1 MIEIIVSLILG
12 LLIGSLVVYIV
23 VNRRYNDLRVQAEAT
38 ATLLQHKSTDL
49 SAKTEQVN
57 SMQAENRHLAA
68 TCTALSN
75 EIELLKEQHNTE
87 TEKQHEH
94 HVAEMRMRQEQFQE
108 QLNVVREQFQ
118 NLATHVLAQTS
129 EQLRTRNIEAMEHI
143 TKPIG
148 DSFLELQKAIQASDR
163 EAAKTAASLTE
174 RLRQVGEQAEKM
186 DITAT
191 RLTNALRGDSKQ
203 AGDWGELVLQ
213 ELLDSQGFKR
223 GFDYDIQDTITNQDG
238 IAIRNADTGRSMRPD
253 VVLHYPGQ
261 QDVVID
267 AKVSIKAYYDYV
279 NEPVEAV
286 RQQMLDRH
294 VQSLRSHVR
303 ELTQKDY
310 SRYIQAPRT
319 AIDFV
324 IMYVP
329 NEAAL
334 QVALARDPKLWTEAF
349 DKKVFISST
358 QNLFAI
364 LRMIQIA
371 WRQHNQTENQ
381 KKIVGLAEQ
390 LVSRIGLFAERSAK
404 IGRDIEALTTDF
416 ADMQKSVDGTRGILQ
431 KANEMKRLGIK
442 EDVKHPLPK
451 LSDEEYER

>member
-1 MIEIIVSLILG
+1 MGTIILSFVIGAVIGVLVAYLIA
-12 LLIGSLVVYIV
+12 
-23 VNRRYNDLRVQAEAT
+23 NRRYTALHVQAEVT
-38 ATLLQHKSTDL
+38 ANALKMQK
-49 SAKTEQVN
+49 EQN
-57 SMQAENRHLAA
+57 ESENRL
-68 TCTALSN
+68 
-75 EIELLKEQHNTE
+75 
-87 TEKQHEH
+87 
-94 HVAEMRMRQEQFQE
+94 RQEQFQE

-118 NLATHVLAQTS
+118 NLAVRVLDKTS
-129 EQLRTRNIEAMEHI
+129 DQLKTQNREAMEHI

-148 DSFLELQKAIQASDR
+148 DSFAELQKAIAESDR
-163 EAAKTAASLTE
+163 EAAKTTASLAE
-174 RLRQVGEQAEKM
+174 RLRQVGEQAERM
-186 DITAT
+186 ARTAT

-213 ELLDSQGFKR
+213 ELLDSQGFQR
-223 GFDYDIQDTITNQDG
+223 GLDYDIQDTLTDG
-238 IAIRNADTGRSMRPD
+238 DGLLVRNEDTGRAMRPD

-279 NEPVEAV
+279 NETAEAV
-286 RQQMLDRH
+286 RLQMLDRH
-294 VQSLRSHVR
+294 VQSLRSHVK
-303 ELTQKDY
+303 ELAQKDY
-310 SRYIQAPRT
+310 SRYIQAPRK

-390 LVSRIGLFAERSAK
+390 LVSRVGLFAERAAK
-404 IGRDIEALTTDF
+404 MGRDIEQLSTDF
-416 ADMQKSVDGTRGILQ
+416 SDMQKSVDGTRGILQ
-431 KANEMKRLGIK
+431 KANEMKKLGIK
-442 EDVKHPLPK
+442 EDVKHPLPPDAA
-451 LSDEEYER
+451 LMD

>member
-1 MIEIIVSLILG
+1 MAG
-12 LLIGSLVVYIV
+12 LVVGV
-23 VNRRYNDLRVQAEAT
+23 VAAYLVANRRYTALRIQAEST
-38 ATLLQHKSTDL
+38 ATTLRHKSIDL
-49 SAKTEQVN
+49 EARNEQIAGL
-57 SMQAENRHLAA
+57 QAENRHLSAA
-68 TCTALSN
+68 CASQAS
-75 EIELLKEQHNTE
+75 EIEMLRQ
-87 TEKQHEH
+87 QSA
-94 HVAEMRMRQEQFQE
+94 AEAQLRQEQFQE
-108 QLNVVREQFQ
+108 QLKVVREQFQ
-118 NLATHVLAQTS
+118 NLATTVLAKTS
-129 EQLRTRNIEAMEHI
+129 DQLRTQNREAMELV

-148 DSFLELQKAIQASDR
+148 DSFAELQKAIIESDR
-163 EAAKTAASLTE
+163 ETAKTAASLTE
-174 RLRQVGEQAEKM
+174 RLRQVGEQAERM
-186 DITAT
+186 DRTAT

-223 GFDYDIQDTITNQDG
+223 GFDYDVQDTITDTDG
-238 IAIRNADTGRSMRPD
+238 YVVRNEDTGRTMRPD
-253 VVLHYPGQ
+253 VVLHYPGN

-279 NEPVEAV
+279 NETVEAV

-294 VQSLRSHVR
+294 VQSLRQHVK
-303 ELTQKDY
+303 ELSVKDY
-310 SRYIQAPRT
+310 SRYVKQPRV

-324 IMYVP
+324 IMFVP

-334 QVALARDPKLWTEAF
+334 QVALSRDPKLWTEAF
-349 DKKVFISST
+349 EKKVFISST

-371 WRQHNQTENQ
+371 WRQHSQTENQ
-381 KKIVGLAEQ
+381 KKIVNLAEQ
-390 LVSRIGLFAERSAK
+390 LVSRIGLFAERAAK
-404 IGRDIEALTTDF
+404 MGRDIDTLATDY

-451 LSDEEYER
+451 LNDDEEE

>member
-1 MIEIIVSLILG
+1 MFEILLSLIVG
-12 LLIGSLVVYIV
+12 MVIGAVAAYLYF
-23 VNRRYNDLRVQAEAT
+23 NRRYTALHVQAEVMANS
-38 ATLLQHKSTDL
+38 LRMQK
-49 SAKTEQVN
+49 EQNV
-57 SMQAENRHLAA
+57 AENRLR
-68 TCTALSN
+68 S
-75 EIELLKEQHNTE
+75 
-87 TEKQHEH
+87 
-94 HVAEMRMRQEQFQE
+94 EQFQE
-108 QLNVVREQFQ
+108 QLKVVREQFQ
-118 NLATHVLAQTS
+118 NLATRILSQTS
-129 EQLRTRNIEAMEHI
+129 SQLKNENREAMEHI
-143 TKPIG
+143 TKPIN
-148 DSFLELQKAIQASDR
+148 DNFAELQKAIQESDR
-163 EAAKTAASLTE
+163 EAARTAASLTE
-174 RLRQVGEQAEKM
+174 RLRQVGEQAERM
-186 DITAT
+186 DRTAT
-191 RLTNALRGDSKQ
+191 RLTNALRNDSKQ

-223 GFDYDIQDTITNQDG
+223 GLDYDIQDTITTQDG
-238 IAIRNADTGRSMRPD
+238 LPIRNEDTGRVMRPD

-279 NEPVEAV
+279 NETIEPL
-286 RQQMLDRH
+286 RQQQLERH

-303 ELTQKDY
+303 ELAAKDY

-349 DKKVFISST
+349 EKKVFISST

-381 KKIVGLAEQ
+381 KKIVTLAEQ
-390 LVSRIGLFAERSAK
+390 LVSRIGLFAERAQK
-404 IGRDIEALTTDF
+404 MGHDIEALSSDF
-416 ADMQKSVDGTRGILQ
+416 ADLQKSVDGTRGILQ

-442 EDVKHPLPK
+442 EDIKHPIPPTESL
-451 LSDEEYER
+451 EET

>member
-1 MIEIIVSLILG
+1 MFEIIISLI
-12 LLIGSLVVYIV
+12 IGIAIGVVAAYLVA
-23 VNRRYNDLRVQAEAT
+23 NRRYTALQVQAEVT
-38 ATLLQHKSTDL
+38 ANALKLQ
-49 SAKTEQVN
+49 
-57 SMQAENRHLAA
+57 
-68 TCTALSN
+68 
-75 EIELLKEQHNTE
+75 KEQNAAE
-87 TEKQHEH
+87 T
-94 HVAEMRMRQEQFQE
+94 RLRQEQFQE

-118 NLATHVLAQTS
+118 NLAVRVLDKTS
-129 EQLRTRNIEAMEHI
+129 DQLKTENREAMEHI

-148 DSFLELQKAIQASDR
+148 DSFAELQKAIQESDR

-186 DITAT
+186 DRTAT

-223 GFDYDIQDTITNQDG
+223 GLDYDVQDTITDQDG
-238 IAIRNADTGRSMRPD
+238 FIVRNEDTGRSMRPD
-253 VVLHYPGQ
+253 VVLHYPGN

-294 VQSLRSHVR
+294 VQSLRSHVK
-303 ELTQKDY
+303 ELAVKDY
-310 SRYIQAPRT
+310 SRYIQQPRT

-329 NEAAL
+329 NESAL

-371 WRQHNQTENQ
+371 WRQHSQTENQ

-390 LVSRIGLFAERSAK
+390 LVSRIGLFAERTQKLS
-404 IGRDIEALTTDF
+404 RDIDMLTTDF
-416 ADMQKSVDGTRGILQ
+416 TDMQKSVDGTRGILQ
-431 KANEMKRLGIK
+431 KANEMKKLGIK
-442 EDVKHPLPK
+442 EDVKHPLP
-451 LSDEEYER
+451 LLEEE

>member
-1 MIEIIVSLILG
+1 MLEIIIAAI
-12 LLIGSLVVYIV
+12 IGIGIGVVAAYLVA
-23 VNRRYNDLRVQAEAT
+23 NRRYTALRIMSEAT
-38 ATLLQHKSTDL
+38 ATSLHHTTVDL
-49 SAKTEQVN
+49 EGKNELVASL
-57 SMQAENRHLAA
+57 QAENRHLN
-68 TCTALSN
+68 ALSISQEN
-75 EIELLKEQHNTE
+75 EISLLKEQNAAE
-87 TEKQHEH
+87 T
-94 HVAEMRMRQEQFQE
+94 RLRQEQFQE
-108 QLNVVREQFQ
+108 QLNVVREQFH
-118 NLATHVLAQTS
+118 NLAANVLSKTS
-129 EQLRTRNIEAMEHI
+129 DRLKDENREAMEHI

-148 DSFLELQKAIQASDR
+148 DSFAELQKAIIESDR

-174 RLRQVGEQAEKM
+174 RLRQVGEQAERM
-186 DITAT
+186 DRTAT

-223 GFDYDIQDTITNQDG
+223 GFDYDVQDTITDRDG
-238 IAIRNADTGRSMRPD
+238 IVVRNEDTGRSMRPD
-253 VVLHYPGQ
+253 VVLHYPGN

-279 NEPVEAV
+279 NEPSENV

-294 VQSLRSHVR
+294 VQSLRSHVK
-303 ELTQKDY
+303 ELAAKDY
-310 SRYIQAPRT
+310 SRYIQPPRT

-334 QVALARDPKLWTEAF
+334 QVALARDPKLWAEAF

-390 LVSRIGLFAERSAK
+390 LVSRIGLFAERTAK
-404 IGRDIEALTTDF
+404 IGRDIDTLTTDF

-431 KANEMKRLGIK
+431 KANEMKQLGIK
-442 EDVKHPLPK
+442 EDVKHPLPPME
-451 LSDEEYER
+451 D

>member
-1 MIEIIVSLILG
+1 MLEIIISLI
-12 LLIGSLVVYIV
+12 IGIAIGVVAAYLVA
-23 VNRRYNDLRVQAEAT
+23 NRRYTALQVQAEVT
-38 ATLLQHKSTDL
+38 ANALQL
-49 SAKTEQVN
+49 Q
-57 SMQAENRHLAA
+57 
-68 TCTALSN
+68 
-75 EIELLKEQHNTE
+75 KEQNAAE
-87 TEKQHEH
+87 T
-94 HVAEMRMRQEQFQE
+94 RLRQEQFQE

-118 NLATHVLAQTS
+118 NLAVRVLDKTS
-129 EQLRTRNIEAMEHI
+129 DQLKTENREAMEHI

-148 DSFLELQKAIQASDR
+148 DSFAELQKAIQESDR

-186 DITAT
+186 DRTAT

-223 GFDYDIQDTITNQDG
+223 GFDYDVQDTITDQDG
-238 IAIRNADTGRSMRPD
+238 FIVRNEDTGRSMRPD
-253 VVLHYPGQ
+253 VVLHYPGN

-294 VQSLRSHVR
+294 VQSLRSHVK
-303 ELTQKDY
+303 ELAVKDY
-310 SRYIQAPRT
+310 SRYIQQPRT

-329 NEAAL
+329 NESAL

-371 WRQHNQTENQ
+371 WRQHSQTENQ

-390 LVSRIGLFAERSAK
+390 LVSRIGLFAERTQKLS
-404 IGRDIEALTTDF
+404 RDIDMLTTDF
-416 ADMQKSVDGTRGILQ
+416 TDMQKSVDGTRGILQ
-431 KANEMKRLGIK
+431 KANEMKKLGIK
-442 EDVKHPLPK
+442 EDVKHPLP
-451 LSDEEYER
+451 LLEEE

>member
-1 MIEIIVSLILG
+1 MLEIIIAAI
-12 LLIGSLVVYIV
+12 IGIGIGVVAAYLVA
-23 VNRRYNDLRVQAEAT
+23 NRRYTALRIMSEAT
-38 ATLLQHKSTDL
+38 ATSLHHTTVDL
-49 SAKTEQVN
+49 EGKNELVASL
-57 SMQAENRHLAA
+57 QAENRHLN
-68 TCTALSN
+68 ALSISQEN
-75 EIELLKEQHNTE
+75 EISLLKEQNAAE
-87 TEKQHEH
+87 T
-94 HVAEMRMRQEQFQE
+94 RLRQEQFQE
-108 QLNVVREQFQ
+108 QLNVVREQFH
-118 NLATHVLAQTS
+118 NLAANVLSKTS
-129 EQLRTRNIEAMEHI
+129 DRLKDENREAMEHI

-148 DSFLELQKAIQASDR
+148 DSFAELQKAIVESDR

-174 RLRQVGEQAEKM
+174 RLRQVGEQAERM
-186 DITAT
+186 DRTAT

-223 GFDYDIQDTITNQDG
+223 GFDYDIQDTITDQDG
-238 IAIRNADTGRSMRPD
+238 FSVRNEDTGRSMRPD
-253 VVLHYPGQ
+253 VVLHYPGN

-279 NEPVEAV
+279 NEQAENV

-294 VQSLRSHVR
+294 VQSLRSHVK
-303 ELTQKDY
+303 ELAVKDY
-310 SRYIQAPRT
+310 SRYIQPPRT

-324 IMYVP
+324 ITYVP

-334 QVALARDPKLWTEAF
+334 QVALARDPKLWAEAF

-358 QNLFAI
+358 QNLCAI

-390 LVSRIGLFAERSAK
+390 LVSRIGLFAERTAK
-404 IGRDIEALTTDF
+404 IGRDIDTLTTDF

-431 KANEMKRLGIK
+431 KANEMKQLGIK
-442 EDVKHPLPK
+442 EDVKHPLPPME
-451 LSDEEYER
+451 D

>member
-1 MIEIIVSLILG
+1 MTGIIVAAI
-12 LLIGSLVVYIV
+12 IGFGVGVVVAYLVA
-23 VNRRYNDLRVQAEAT
+23 NRRYTALQVQAEVT
-38 ATLLQHKSTDL
+38 ANALQL
-49 SAKTEQVN
+49 Q
-57 SMQAENRHLAA
+57 
-68 TCTALSN
+68 
-75 EIELLKEQHNTE
+75 KEQNAAE
-87 TEKQHEH
+87 T
-94 HVAEMRMRQEQFQE
+94 RLRQEQFQE

-118 NLATHVLAQTS
+118 NLAVRVLDKTS
-129 EQLRTRNIEAMEHI
+129 DQLKTENREAMEHI

-148 DSFLELQKAIQASDR
+148 DSFAELQKAIQESDR

-186 DITAT
+186 DRTAT

-223 GFDYDIQDTITNQDG
+223 GFDYDVQDTITDQDG
-238 IAIRNADTGRSMRPD
+238 FIVRNEDTGRSMRPD
-253 VVLHYPGQ
+253 VVLHYPGN

-294 VQSLRSHVR
+294 VQSLRSHVK
-303 ELTQKDY
+303 ELAVKDY
-310 SRYIQAPRT
+310 SRYIQQPRT

-371 WRQHNQTENQ
+371 WRQHSQTENQ
-381 KKIVGLAEQ
+381 KKIVSLAEQ
-390 LVSRIGLFAERSAK
+390 LVSRIGLFAERTQKLS
-404 IGRDIEALTTDF
+404 RDIDMLTTDF
-416 ADMQKSVDGTRGILQ
+416 TDMQKSVDGTRGILQ
-431 KANEMKRLGIK
+431 KANEMKKLGIK
-442 EDVKHPLPK
+442 EDVKHPLP
-451 LSDEEYER
+451 LLEEE

>member
-1 MIEIIVSLILG
+1 MLEIIISLI
-12 LLIGSLVVYIV
+12 IGIAIGVVAAYLVA
-23 VNRRYNDLRVQAEAT
+23 NRRYTALQVQAEVT
-38 ATLLQHKSTDL
+38 ANALQL
-49 SAKTEQVN
+49 Q
-57 SMQAENRHLAA
+57 
-68 TCTALSN
+68 
-75 EIELLKEQHNTE
+75 KEQNAAE
-87 TEKQHEH
+87 T
-94 HVAEMRMRQEQFQE
+94 RLRQEQFQE

-118 NLATHVLAQTS
+118 NLAVRVLDKTS
-129 EQLRTRNIEAMEHI
+129 DQLKTENREAMEHI

-148 DSFLELQKAIQASDR
+148 DSFAELQKAIQESDR

-186 DITAT
+186 DRTAT

-223 GFDYDIQDTITNQDG
+223 GFDYDVQDTITDQDG
-238 IAIRNADTGRSMRPD
+238 FIVRNEDTGRSMRPD
-253 VVLHYPGQ
+253 VVLHYPGN

-294 VQSLRSHVR
+294 VQSLRSHVK
-303 ELTQKDY
+303 ELAQKDY
-310 SRYIQAPRT
+310 SRYIQQPRT

-371 WRQHNQTENQ
+371 WRQHSQTENQ

-390 LVSRIGLFAERSAK
+390 LVSRIGLFAERTQKLS
-404 IGRDIEALTTDF
+404 RDIDMLTTDF
-416 ADMQKSVDGTRGILQ
+416 TDMQKSVDGTRGILQ
-431 KANEMKRLGIK
+431 KANEMKKLGIK
-442 EDVKHPLPK
+442 EDVKHPLP
-451 LSDEEYER
+451 LLEEEQK

>member
-1 MIEIIVSLILG
+1 MFEIIISLI
-12 LLIGSLVVYIV
+12 IGIAIGVVAAYLVA
-23 VNRRYNDLRVQAEAT
+23 NRRYTALQVQAEVT
-38 ATLLQHKSTDL
+38 ANALKLQ
-49 SAKTEQVN
+49 
-57 SMQAENRHLAA
+57 
-68 TCTALSN
+68 
-75 EIELLKEQHNTE
+75 KEQNAAE
-87 TEKQHEH
+87 T
-94 HVAEMRMRQEQFQE
+94 RLRQEQFQE

-118 NLATHVLAQTS
+118 NLAVRVLDKTS
-129 EQLRTRNIEAMEHI
+129 DQLKTENREAMEHI

-148 DSFLELQKAIQASDR
+148 DSFAELQKAIQESDR

-186 DITAT
+186 DRTAT

-223 GFDYDIQDTITNQDG
+223 GLDYDVQDTITDQDG
-238 IAIRNADTGRSMRPD
+238 FIVRNEDTGRSMRPD
-253 VVLHYPGQ
+253 VVLHYPGN

-294 VQSLRSHVR
+294 VQSLRSHVK
-303 ELTQKDY
+303 ELAVKDY
-310 SRYIQAPRT
+310 SRYIQQPRT

-371 WRQHNQTENQ
+371 WRQHSQTENQ

-390 LVSRIGLFAERSAK
+390 LVSRIGLFAERTQKLS
-404 IGRDIEALTTDF
+404 RDIDMLSTDF
-416 ADMQKSVDGTRGILQ
+416 TDMQKSVDGTRGILQ
-431 KANEMKRLGIK
+431 KANEMKKLGIK
-442 EDVKHPLPK
+442 EDVKHPLP
-451 LSDEEYER
+451 LLEEE